1 MNSDKLLDAIGM
13 IDDRHFESK
22 KNNRIVPWRR
32 KVVVLIAAV
41 LMLTLMIG
49 TAMAVSPE
57 FREMVFRFIRIEEVQ
72 IMPDSTQNTETTQST
87 DNAEST
93 EESSD
98 HINQTESDD
107 LYVEQNVVIGDVI
120 RGTYIHTPVLTY
132 ARNGIFMECTDE
144 VQMRQGS
151 HYDGYY
157 EENGDF
163 YKLNEYSFVQD
174 YVLYDNEIHAEFDWV
189 VHEGSVSLTWAE
201 PNAQFRKDNRSG
213 DASAA
218 LFMFNIYWRGEDGKW
233 DGTWYPVIL
242 NLYTGELTDIL
253 AGTGANR
260 LEGIE
265 KCAISPDRTK
275 ILLGQDTKEG
285 YYLYYVDLVTKQLH
299 SIDALSG
306 QKTTACSLADNTLIC
321 WNLTDGFYTAWTINL
336 TTMERTELFES
347 KFDAA
352 ETPEADAGIVFMEG
366 FDHTNRWGDM
376 YCGSCFALEVDEAQN
391 VYVIDLTT
399 GARSQ
404 ITGCTWTAAQH
415 VIAGPDGSKLLLA
428 GKHNGSAFEY
438 VGVLDFTNMTFAE
451 FFRDNSLHEHTVYWF
466 NDHTV
471 VICSDMSFDS
481 MCSHYYLYSLI
492 PETE

>member
-1 MNSDKLLDAIGM
+1 MSPEKLLDAIGM
-13 IDDRHFESK
+13 LDDRHFEAK
-22 KNNRIVPWRR
+22 KKTRVIPWRR
-32 KVVVLIAAV
+32 RLIALAAAILV
-41 LMLTLMIG
+41 VILSAA
-49 TAMAVSPE
+49 TAMAVSPA
-57 FREMVFRFIRIEEVQ
+57 FRELVFRFIRIEEVQ
-72 IMPDSTQNTETTQST
+72 IMPDSTQNTETTQNT

-107 LYVEQNVVIGDVI
+107 LYVEQNVVIGEVI
-120 RGTYIHTPVLTY
+120 RGTYIHTPVATY
-132 ARNGIFMECTDE
+132 ARNGIFMACTDE
-144 VQMRQGS
+144 VEMRQGS

-163 YKLNEYSFVQD
+163 YKLDEYSFAQD

-201 PNAQFRKDNRSG
+201 PNAQFRKENRSG

-218 LFMFNIYWRGEDGKW
+218 WFMFNIYWRGEDGKW

-253 AGTGANR
+253 AGTGVNR
-260 LEGIE
+260 MEGID
-265 KCAISPDRTK
+265 KCAISPDQTK
-275 ILLGQDTKEG
+275 LLLGQDTEDG
-285 YYLYYVDLVTKQLH
+285 YSLYYVDLVTKQLH
-299 SIDALSG
+299 SIDTLSG

-321 WNLTDGFYTAWTINL
+321 WNLTDGFYTAWKINL

-347 KFDAA
+347 KCNAV

-366 FDHTNRWGDM
+366 FDGTNRWGDM
-376 YCGSCFALEVDEAQN
+376 YCGSRFALEVDEAQN

-404 ITGCTWTAAQH
+404 ITGYTWTPDTQR
-415 VIAGPDGSKLLLA
+415 IAGPDGSKLLLA
-428 GKHNGSAFEY
+428 GKHDGAAFEY
-438 VGVLDFTNMTFAE
+438 VGVLDFENMTFAE
-451 FFRDNSLHEHTVYWF
+451 FFRDNSLREHTAYWF
-466 NDHTV
+466 NDHTI
-471 VICSDMSFDS
+471 VICTEMTYES
-481 MCSHYYLYSLI
+481 MCSHYYLYSLVL
-492 PETE
+492 ESE

>member
-1 MNSDKLLDAIGM
+1 MNPNKLLDAIGM

-87 DNAEST
+87 DNVDNT
-93 EESSD
+93 EASNE
-98 HINQTESDD
+98 HINQTEDDD

-157 EENGDF
+157 EENGEF
-163 YKLNEYSFVQD
+163 YKLDEYSFMQD

-233 DGTWYPVIL
+233 DGT
-242 NLYTGELTDIL
+242 
-253 AGTGANR
+253 
-260 LEGIE
+260 
-265 KCAISPDRTK
+265 
-275 ILLGQDTKEG
+275 
-285 YYLYYVDLVTKQLH
+285 
-299 SIDALSG
+299 
-306 QKTTACSLADNTLIC
+306 
-321 WNLTDGFYTAWTINL
+321 
-336 TTMERTELFES
+336 
-347 KFDAA
+347 
-352 ETPEADAGIVFMEG
+352 
-366 FDHTNRWGDM
+366 
-376 YCGSCFALEVDEAQN
+376 
-391 VYVIDLTT
+391 
-399 GARSQ
+399 
-404 ITGCTWTAAQH
+404 
-415 VIAGPDGSKLLLA
+415 
-428 GKHNGSAFEY
+428 
-438 VGVLDFTNMTFAE
+438 
-451 FFRDNSLHEHTVYWF
+451 
-466 NDHTV
+466 
-471 VICSDMSFDS
+471 
-481 MCSHYYLYSLI
+481 
-492 PETE
+492 